1 MVHSDILQNHSEC
14 HQDLYF
20 AFVLANIHTEMAAN
34 RLLSDTYARH
44 HLWAHLRFLFVHFSM
59 HPSFKG
65 VPEINPGSLHQCPQ
79 NLASQCW
86 FQHRERLDDSRVAN
100 ARYPFATDVPQA

>member
-1 MVHSDILQNHSEC
+1 MVQSDILQNHSEF

-20 AFVLANIHTEMAAN
+20 AFVLASISTEMAAN
-34 RLLSDTYARH
+34 RLLPYTYARD
-44 HLWAHLRFLFVHFSM
+44 HLRARLRFLFIRFSM

-65 VPEINPGSLHQCPQ
+65 VPEITSWSLHQCPQ

-86 FQHRERLDDSRVAN
+86 FQYRERLDDSRVAY
-100 ARYPFATDVPQA
+100 ACYPFAADVQQA